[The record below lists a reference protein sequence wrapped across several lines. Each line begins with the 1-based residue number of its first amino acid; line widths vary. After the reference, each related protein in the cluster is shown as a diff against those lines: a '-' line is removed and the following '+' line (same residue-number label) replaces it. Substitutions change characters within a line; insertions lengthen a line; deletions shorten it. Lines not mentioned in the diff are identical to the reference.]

1 MRMYDIIAAKRDGQ
15 ELKYDSLKAFVDGYC
30 DGTIPDYQASA
41 LLMAM
46 LLKGMTHQETAN
58 LTDIMAK
65 SGDVIDLSGIDGIKV
80 DKHSTGGVGD
90 KTTLVLASI
99 VAACGSK
106 VAKMS
111 GRALGHV
118 GGTIDKLEAIP
129 GFKTE
134 LTQEEFIDNVNKIGC
149 CIAGQTGN
157 IAPADKKI
165 YALRDVTGTVESIPL
180 IASSIMSKKL
190 ASGADKMVLD
200 IKVGNGALLKTQE
213 EAEELAEI
221 MIQIGERNGK
231 ETIALLTDMDTP
243 LGYSIGNFNEI
254 LEAYNTVKDQGPSD
268 LTEVCLVLSAEMLM
282 LAGYGDYEDCYKAA
296 KNTISSGAA
305 EKKFIQL
312 VENQGGDV
320 SILERKTPENVLSE
334 ELFANDSGYIQ
345 GMDTEAIGKASMILG
360 AGRATKEEKIDYEA
374 GIYLHKKTGME
385 IKKGDRIA
393 TLVTTDSNRFAEARK
408 VLMNA
413 YQYSK
418 KPVETKPLII
428 ARLDKDGIERY

>member
-1 MRMYDIIAAKRDGQ
+1 MQMYDIIAAKRDGKVLDY
-15 ELKYDSLKAFVDGYC
+15 EALKSFVDGYC
-30 DGTIPDYQASA
+30 NGSIPDYQASA

-46 LLKGMTHQETAN
+46 FIKGMTHQEIAE

-65 SGDVIDLSGIDGIKV
+65 SGDMIDLSGIDGIKV

-99 VAACGSK
+99 VAACGEK

-111 GRALGHV
+111 GRALGHA
-118 GGTIDKLEAIP
+118 GGTIDKLESIP

-134 LTQEEFIDNVNKIGC
+134 LTEEEFIENVNRIGC

-200 IKVGNGALLKTQE
+200 IKVGSGALLKTQE

-221 MIQIGERNGK
+221 MIQIGERNGR

-243 LGYSIGNFNEI
+243 LGYAIGNLNEVQ
-254 LEAYNTVKDQGPSD
+254 EAYKTVKGQGPAD
-268 LTEVCLVLSAEMLM
+268 LMEICLVLSAEMLC
-282 LAGYGDYEDCYKAA
+282 LAGHGSYEDCYKDA
-296 KNTISSGAA
+296 KEVVSSGAA
-305 EKKFIQL
+305 EAKFIEL
-312 VENQGGDV
+312 VQNQGGDISV
-320 SILERKTPENVLSE
+320 LEKELDESVHTE
-334 ELFANDSGYIQ
+334 ELLASESGYIQ
-345 GMDTEAIGKASMILG
+345 GMDTEALGKASMLLG
-360 AGRATKEEKIDYEA
+360 SGRKTKDAQIDYKA
-374 GIYLHKKTGME
+374 GVFLHKKTGM
-385 IKKGDRIA
+385 KVNKGDKLA
-393 TLVTTDSNRFAEARK
+393 TLVARDSTKFDEARK
-408 VLMNA
+408 VLLTA
-413 YQYSK
+413 YQYSAE
-418 KPVETKPLII
+418 PIQTKPIII
-428 ARLDKDGIERY
+428 ARVDKHGIKRY

>member
-1 MRMYDIIAAKRDGQ
+1 MRMYDIIATKRDGK
-15 ELKYDSLKAFVDGYC
+15 ELNYDALKTFVDGYC
-30 DGTIPDYQASA
+30 DGSIPDYQASA

-46 LLKGMTHQETAN
+46 LLKGMTHQEIAE

-65 SGDVIDLSGIDGIKV
+65 SGDIIDLSGIDGIKV

-90 KTTLVLASI
+90 KTTLVITSI
-99 VAACGSK
+99 VAACGKK

-111 GRALGHV
+111 GRALGHA
-118 GGTIDKLEAIP
+118 GGTIDKLESIP

-134 LTQEEFIDNVNKIGC
+134 LTEEEFIENVNRIGC

-200 IKVGNGALLKTQE
+200 IKVGSGALLKTQE

-243 LGYSIGNFNEI
+243 LGYAIGNLNEVR
-254 LEAYNTVKDQGPSD
+254 EAYQNVLGQGPSD
-268 LTEVCLVLSAEMLM
+268 LMEICLVLSAEMLK
-282 LAGYGDYEDCYKAA
+282 LAGYGSYDECYQAA
-296 KNTISSGAA
+296 KEAVASGKAKA
-305 EKKFIQL
+305 KFIEL
-312 VENQGGDV
+312 VKNQGGDISV
-320 SILERKTPENVLSE
+320 LEPVNDEEVITQELVASE
-334 ELFANDSGYIQ
+334 DGYIQ
-345 GMDTEAIGKASMILG
+345 SMDTEALGKASMLLG
-360 AGRATKEEKIDYEA
+360 SGRKTKDDKIDYKA
-374 GIYLHKKTGME
+374 GIYLHKKTGM
-385 IKKGDRIA
+385 KVSKGDVLA
-393 TLVTTDSNRFAEARK
+393 TLSATDASKFDEARK
-408 VLMNA
+408 VLATA
-413 YQYSK
+413 YRYSD
-418 KPVETKPLII
+418 KPVETKPIII
-428 ARLDKDGIERY
+428 ARVDKHGIKRY